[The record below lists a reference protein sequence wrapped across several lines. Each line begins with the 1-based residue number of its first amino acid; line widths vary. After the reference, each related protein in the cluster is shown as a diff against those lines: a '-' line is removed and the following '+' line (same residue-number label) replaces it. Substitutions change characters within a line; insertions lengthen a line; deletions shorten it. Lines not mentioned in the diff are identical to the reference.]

1 MQLKSVHQYY
11 IKAKN
16 QSKDQKGTK
25 CKEQTQATASQ
36 ISLILSKMNG
46 KIIQD
51 SKATSD
57 RTKNNIQ
64 ISPKLQNCLSASN
77 LMSKTSQ
84 SPKLS
89 ECAFID
95 KKFAKECPSRIN
107 NEKLVQLPTEINSFL
122 EMEERKRTLNNFKE
136 QLSQNIMKI
145 QHLDQLQ
152 TQVKLIEQQLHSIV
166 QTIIQLKDSL
176 CMQLQQEQLS
186 YAQIT
191 QSISDSLYKM
201 KDDIIHNEINIIES
215 MQMKPFQNI
224 MTIYKK
230 RLDEHQSCVQQMIAK
245 RQFVIQFNQWCQQLM
260 LKLQVD
266 QKGNFDSEEKENC
279 FSGSNKI
286 AESPKFRSN

>member
-25 CKEQTQATASQ
+25 CKDQTQTTASQ
-36 ISLILSKMNG
+36 ISLILSRMNN
-46 KIIQD
+46 KNIQD
-51 SKATSD
+51 TKAVSD
-57 RTKNNIQ
+57 RAKNNIQ

-84 SPKLS
+84 SPKIS
-89 ECAFID
+89 ECTLID
-95 KKFAKECPSRIN
+95 KKFAKECPSRITN
-107 NEKLVQLPTEINSFL
+107 GNEIQLPTEINSFL
-122 EMEERKRTLNNFKE
+122 EMEERKRSLNNFKE

-145 QHLDQLQ
+145 QHLDQLE

-166 QTIIQLKDSL
+166 STIIQLKDSL
-176 CMQLQQEQLS
+176 CLQLQQEQLT
-186 YAQIT
+186 YTQIT

-201 KDDIIHNEINIIES
+201 KDDILHNEVNIIES

-230 RLDEHQSCVQQMIAK
+230 RLDEHQSCVQQMIGK

-266 QKGNFDSEEKENC
+266 TKSTFDSEQKENC
-279 FSGSNKI
+279 FYGSNKI

>member
-25 CKEQTQATASQ
+25 IKEQPQTTASQ
-36 ISLILSKMNG
+36 ISLILSRMNN
-46 KIIQD
+46 KTIQD
-51 SKATSD
+51 TKATSD
-57 RTKNNIQ
+57 RVKNNIQ

-89 ECAFID
+89 EYTLID
-95 KKFAKECPSRIN
+95 KKFAKECPSRITN
-107 NEKLVQLPTEINSFL
+107 GNEIQLPYDVNSFL
-122 EMEERKRTLNNFKE
+122 EMEERKRNLNNFKE
-136 QLSQNIMKI
+136 QLSSNIMKI

-176 CMQLQQEQLS
+176 CLQLQQEQLS
-186 YAQIT
+186 YTQIT
-191 QSISDSLYKM
+191 QNISDSLYKM
-201 KDDIIHNEINIIES
+201 KDDILHNEVNIIES
-215 MQMKPFQNI
+215 MQMKPFNNI

-230 RLDEHQSCVQQMIAK
+230 RLDEHQSCVQQMIQK
-245 RQFVIQFNQWCQQLM
+245 RQFVIQLNQWCQQLM

-266 QKGNFDSEEKENC
+266 NKSKFDCEEKENC
-279 FSGSNKI
+279 NYESNKI